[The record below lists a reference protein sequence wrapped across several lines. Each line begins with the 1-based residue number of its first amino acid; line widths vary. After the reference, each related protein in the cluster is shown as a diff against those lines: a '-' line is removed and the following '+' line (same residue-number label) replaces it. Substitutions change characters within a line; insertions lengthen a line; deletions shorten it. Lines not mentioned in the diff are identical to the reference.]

1 MIELSAEAITFL
13 MLGGLFVLI
22 LTGYPIAF
30 VIGSVAMG
38 TGLLVFGPTTTFHI
52 LYTRFYDLSLNYP
65 YLAVPLFTFMGVIL
79 QHSGATKELYDNLY
93 ESLGSLKGGLALVT
107 IIFGTI
113 LATCLGVIAAS
124 VTILTMMALK
134 PMISKG
140 YDKGLASGSVIA
152 AGTLGILIPPSIM
165 LVVYAPQA
173 GLSIGQMMIGAFLP
187 GLLLSSL
194 YLLYVY
200 IRCRM
205 NPSLGPSI
213 PKDEIQPFTAKRLWS
228 LTKSLLPTVVLI
240 FAVLGTIFAGLAPPT
255 EAAAI
260 GCLASVILA
269 IIYKK
274 FSWALLKKAAIE
286 TLRVS
291 AFVVMIAAMSYAFV
305 GIFMSAGAGDVVA
318 NLILSV
324 PGGKWAAF
332 AVIMLIV
339 FLLGMFIEW
348 IGIVFI
354 IVPVFS
360 PIFVKLGFDPLWA
373 GLMVCV
379 NLQMAFMT
387 PPMAMSIFVLKGS
400 APPELGITMRDI
412 IRGVFPFIGLVWVA
426 LILLTIF
433 PQIITWL
440 PHLMIAK

>member
-1 MIELSAEAITFL
+1 
-13 MLGGLFVLI
+13 MLGGLFILI

-30 VIGSVAMG
+30 VIGSVALG
-38 TGLLVFGPTTTFHI
+38 TGLLVFGPNTTFHI

-93 ESLGSLKGGLALVT
+93 ETLGSLKGGLAIVT

-134 PMISKG
+134 PMVTKG
-140 YDKGLASGSVIA
+140 YDKALASGSVIA

-173 GLSIGQMMIGAFLP
+173 GLSIGQMMIGAFFP
-187 GLLLSSL
+187 GLLLSAL
-194 YLLYVY
+194 YLLYVG
-200 IRCRM
+200 IRCYR
-205 NPSLGPSI
+205 NPQLGPSI
-213 PKDEIQPFTAKRLWS
+213 PKEEMSPFTVKRLWG
-228 LTKSLLPTVVLI
+228 LVKSLLPTIVLI

-260 GCLASVILA
+260 GCLASIILA
-269 IIYKK
+269 IIYRK
-274 FSWALLKKAAIE
+274 FSLELLKKAAIE

-318 NLILSV
+318 KLILSV
-324 PGGKWAAF
+324 PGGKWVSF

-339 FLLGMFIEW
+339 FFLGMFIEW

-400 APPELGITMRDI
+400 APPELGITMKDI
-412 IRGVFPFIGLVWVA
+412 IRGVLPFVGLVMIA
-426 LILLTIF
+426 LVLLTIF
-433 PQIITWL
+433 PEIITWL
-440 PHLMIAK
+440 PQKMLGK